1 MYDMRINSH
10 LQRFKPTCGTTSGFL
25 STIGGWTKGCILE
38 ISVRQYGSPP
48 HRAAVLHGGP
58 GVPGYMAPVA
68 RELAKIV
75 GVLEPLQSANSLE
88 GQIEE
93 LRTQLVDHGNPPM
106 TVIGSSWGAI
116 LALFLAVRHPE
127 LVEKAIL
134 IGSAVFDAENSD
146 RVKTRRLE
154 RLTQVNRARHD
165 TILRELTQA
174 SGDERERL
182 FAEWADIFFEADVYD
197 PLTRDLEVLE
207 TQPDLNEKVWL
218 DFKVLRDRP
227 NFLAGE
233 FSKIN
238 VPVIV
243 IHGEYDPHPIEGI
256 RPFLEGC
263 LRNVRFEMLP
273 QCGHYPWIERR
284 AREQFFEILTREL
297 R

>member
-1 MYDMRINSH
+1 
-10 LQRFKPTCGTTSGFL
+10 
-25 STIGGWTKGCILE
+25 LE

-48 HRAAVLHGGP
+48 HRVAVVHGGP
-58 GVPGYMAPVA
+58 GAPGYMAPVA

-75 GVLEPLQSANSLE
+75 GVLEPLQSSNSLA

-93 LRTQLVDHGNPPM
+93 LRIQLVDHGSPPL

-116 LALFLAVRHPE
+116 LALFLAAKHTK
-127 LVEKAIL
+127 LVKKAIL
-134 IGSAVFDAENSD
+134 IGSAVFDAENSA
-146 RVKTRRLE
+146 RVKTQRLE
-154 RLTQVNRARHD
+154 RLTPANRARHD

-174 SGDERERL
+174 SGEKRDRL
-182 FAEWADIFFEADVYD
+182 FEEWADIFFDADVYD
-197 PLTRDLEVLE
+197 PLTKDLELLE
-207 TQPDLNEKVWL
+207 VQPDVNEKVWS

-227 NFLAGE
+227 NFLADE

-238 VPVIV
+238 IPVVV

-263 LRNVRFEMLP
+263 LRDVRFEMLP

-284 AREQFFEILTREL
+284 ARERLFEILIGEL
-297 R
+297 Q

>member
-1 MYDMRINSH
+1 
-10 LQRFKPTCGTTSGFL
+10 
-25 STIGGWTKGCILE
+25 LE

-48 HRAAVLHGGP
+48 HRVAVLHGGP

-93 LRTQLVDHGNPPM
+93 LRTQLVDHGSPPL
-106 TVIGSSWGAI
+106 TVIGSSWGAV
-116 LALFLAVRHPE
+116 LALFLAAKHTKLVR
-127 LVEKAIL
+127 KAIL

-146 RVKTRRLE
+146 RVKTQRLE
-154 RLTQVNRARHD
+154 RLTQANRARHD
-165 TILRELTQA
+165 TILRELTLA
-174 SGDERERL
+174 SGDERDRL
-182 FAEWADIFFEADVYD
+182 FAECANIYFDADVYD

-207 TQPDLNEKVWL
+207 VQPDLNDKVWS

-227 NFLAGE
+227 NFLANE

-238 VPVIV
+238 IPVIV

-263 LRNVRFEMLP
+263 LRDVRFEMLP
-273 QCGHYPWIERR
+273 ECGHYPWIERR
-284 AREQFFEILTREL
+284 ARERFFEILIDEVR
-297 R
+297 